1 MFCHQ
6 CAAPIVVSLPHD
18 YPALLGIVDRWQA
31 EAQERHPGII
41 PCRAGCAAC
50 CHGPFDI
57 SVADALLV
65 RNIVAALPE
74 SIRESLLGRAEAQ
87 VDRMRDLEPE
97 FRSPY
102 DVSRLGDDRFDALT
116 DAFAEEPCPAL
127 DDESRCLIYS
137 GRPMVCRMM
146 GLGMETDVGDIIENA
161 CPIQDEFPAYQAL
174 PPQRF
179 ELLTWEAG
187 EEMAQAEAA
196 AVLFG
201 SDRGIGYE
209 TTVAGAI
216 MLSSA

>member
-1 MFCHQ
+1 MSCHQ
-6 CAAPIVVSLPHD
+6 RLAPIVVSLPAD
-18 YPALLGIVDRWQA
+18 YPALLGMIDRWQA
-31 EAQERHPGII
+31 EAQERHPGVI

-65 RNIVAALPE
+65 RETVAALPAPMR
-74 SIRESLLGRAEAQ
+74 RELLRRAEAQ
-87 VDRMRDLEPE
+87 LDRMRDLEPE
-97 FRSPY
+97 FRPPY

-146 GLGMETDVGDIIENA
+146 GLGMETDAGDIMENA

-179 ELLTWEAG
+179 DLSTWEDG

-201 SDRGIGYE
+201 SDRGLEYE